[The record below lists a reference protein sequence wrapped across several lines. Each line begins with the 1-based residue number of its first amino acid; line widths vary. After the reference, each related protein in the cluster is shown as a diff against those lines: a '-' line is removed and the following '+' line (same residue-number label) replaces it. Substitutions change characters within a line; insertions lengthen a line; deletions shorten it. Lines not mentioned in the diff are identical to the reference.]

1 MLTGCHP
8 VCAVRCP
15 HGVANNSDYICVSK
29 SAWICF
35 SSSFSP
41 FIYLMV
47 HLQSKDTRAL
57 NKTHKCE
64 LMWLSSLRTTE
75 MSVPFSLSSRRYLSF
90 TTFSC
95 VCACVY
101 RCEGL
106 AGYWP
111 PGAWLTCLAAGSTAT
126 SPEASLNSFVSF
138 PHFQSSLTSCFIS
151 LMIKDTRKWK
161 KKKVF
166 N

>member
-1 MLTGCHP
+1 MAWLITVITFVWAKVHES
-8 VCAVRCP
+8 VL
-15 HGVANNSDYICVSK
+15 VA
-29 SAWICF
+29 A
-35 SSSFSP
+35 FSP

-161 KKKVF
+161 KKKSL
-166 N
+166 